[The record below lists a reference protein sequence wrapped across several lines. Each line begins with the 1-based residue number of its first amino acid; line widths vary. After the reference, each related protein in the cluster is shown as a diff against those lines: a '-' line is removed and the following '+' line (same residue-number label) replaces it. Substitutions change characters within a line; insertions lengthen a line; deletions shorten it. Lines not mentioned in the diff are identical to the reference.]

1 MLKRFGILCTVVSGP
16 GLVYIKAPLGCDI
29 AHVFAKSIFEARHR
43 STVRATT
50 KPHMTAMFHSP
61 TIGTQTW
68 TPTCGN
74 YCRSRPIR
82 ASRMKSLN
90 APARV
95 VRSLLLK
102 YTQYMTASGR
112 MTAALGT
119 NYLVSSE
126 YMLGLLDS
134 VKLGVSISHS
144 RQLKWATIGVFGGV
158 RGRRKGTGAFLQC
171 IPPIAPGCRSEFC
184 SR

>member
-1 MLKRFGILCTVVSGP
+1 MSTYMCLQNRYSRQQLVLSSIWNNTTRIYFEILG
-16 GLVYIKAPLGCDI
+16 
-29 AHVFAKSIFEARHR
+29 
-43 STVRATT
+43 
-50 KPHMTAMFHSP
+50 HSS
-61 TIGTQTW
+61 GTQTW

>member
-1 MLKRFGILCTVVSGP
+1 
-16 GLVYIKAPLGCDI
+16 
-29 AHVFAKSIFEARHR
+29 
-43 STVRATT
+43 
-50 KPHMTAMFHSP
+50 
-61 TIGTQTW
+61 
-68 TPTCGN
+68 
-74 YCRSRPIR
+74 
-82 ASRMKSLN
+82 MKSLN

-102 YTQYMTASGR
+102 WVSRVHIYTHYMTASGR

-171 IPPIAPGCRSEFC
+171 IHPIASGCRSEFC